1 MSCRRVESVVV
12 EFDKLETSVM
22 VLRCLLDYFVTAV
35 LYSKASES
43 RNSQELRQ
51 NQALKVAIR

>member
-1 MSCRRVESVVV
+1 MV